1 MPWMKLGEIGRVLT
15 CYFLIWLFLI
25 QKRRT
30 NSVTFCAAISSELP
44 QYFFNPWKPESDMSI
59 GYALNEIGRDWTSSD
74 QLILIFAVEKIR
86 RTPLFTW
93 FNRFLLSIRS
103 NDLFYWRKTSNT
115 VQNKLTKSIRTA
127 EQRRTDSRFLCLY
140 LIWISIYVAGPLSKI
155 HVSILPQKTLSESR
169 EWELFKKSGIIKI
182 GSRSSENHWKQNS
195 GQEFEHFDGFLY
207 RKADLKAWRCTKR
220 CVIFPEAHR
229 VAWGSLRA
237 SGNVPD
243 PQNMVSSSN

>member
-1 MPWMKLGEIGRVLT
+1 MQLSTPSSLNIFLIPENLSFTCPLVMPWMKLGEIGRVLT
-15 CYFLIWLFLI
+15 FYFLIWLFLI

-127 EQRRTDSRFLCLY
+127 EQRRTDSRFRCLY
-140 LIWISIYVAGPLSKI
+140 LIWISIYVAGPLTKI
-155 HVSILPQKTLSESR
+155 HVSILPQKNTVG
-169 EWELFKKSGIIKI
+169 K
-182 GSRSSENHWKQNS
+182 
-195 GQEFEHFDGFLY
+195 
-207 RKADLKAWRCTKR
+207 
-220 CVIFPEAHR
+220 
-229 VAWGSLRA
+229 
-237 SGNVPD
+237 
-243 PQNMVSSSN
+243 